1 MNAIHPYGQSV
12 WTKMSVS
19 SGFDPF
25 IIFDGQKCPLTPHF
39 NEKNTKMTSNGHA
52 CPPKLTKS
60 QIRGV

>member
-39 NEKNTKMTSNGHA
+39 NEKKHEND
-52 CPPKLTKS
+52 L
-60 QIRGV
+60 